1 MVNPSWYM
9 SKKKLL
15 KKFIDI
21 ILFMVEVGRVG
32 RKGYEDLFGVVGSLS
47 PFEILNSFSLANFF
61 FFINFNFNFNSDFRN
76 FLFYFFGKCFGG
88 CDEDWFPV
96 DIS

>member
-1 MVNPSWYM
+1 MVCR
-9 SKKKLL
+9 KKKLL

-32 RKGYEDLFGVVGSLS
+32 REGYEDLFGVVGSLS

-61 FFINFNFNFNSDFRN
+61 FINSNFNFNSDLRN
-76 FLFYFFGKCFGG
+76 SLFYFFFGKCFGG